1 MSYEK
6 RPINWGCLASIVLT
20 TPVALIVFVA
30 GMMGGGGCE
39 GREPPCVG
47 DYTPVWI
54 MMGAVVMV
62 AIGLAFFI
70 NLLTAK
76 VRSWRSKRTG
86 S

>member
-1 MSYEK
+1 MGFEK
-6 RPINWGCLASIVLT
+6 RPTNWGCLTATVLM
-20 TPVALIVFVA
+20 TPVALIVFGA

-54 MMGAVVMV
+54 MMGIVVAI
-62 AIGLAFFI
+62 AIGLAFII
-70 NLLTAK
+70 NLLIAK
-76 VRSWRSKRTG
+76 VRSSRSKRTG